1 MPWEVIGEPNHSL
14 FLYMSIA
21 CLVTASV
28 TWMVAKQ
35 HFEKIETPL
44 VEPTNRWKIAFM
56 TLLSIVITISLV
68 YAGWVWYL
76 WSHHRTMKC
85 HHRHHDPLRHHTYG
99 PAPRV
104 SPDGIRHEPSAHHL
118 NHMDFDSRR
127 PCPSERLISSRRS
140 SRPQSK
146 AKARGIAALRPLDP
160 TYDPT
165 DRTDPRHPINAP
177 YD

>member
-1 MPWEVIGEPNHSL
+1 MTCIPSIVNYLHDVYMPWEVIGEPNHSL

-76 WSHHRTMKC
+76 WSQESKPWFDRMKC
-85 HHRHHDPLRHHTYG
+85 HHRHHDPLRHHGPRPTCTIQTHG

-104 SPDGIRHEPSAHHL
+104 PSPDGIRHEPSAQYDVHL
-118 NHMDFDSRR
+118 DHMDFDSTR
-127 PCPSERLISSRRS
+127 PWPSERLISSRRS
-140 SRPQSK
+140 SRP
-146 AKARGIAALRPLDP
+146 
-160 TYDPT
+160 
-165 DRTDPRHPINAP
+165 
-177 YD
+177 